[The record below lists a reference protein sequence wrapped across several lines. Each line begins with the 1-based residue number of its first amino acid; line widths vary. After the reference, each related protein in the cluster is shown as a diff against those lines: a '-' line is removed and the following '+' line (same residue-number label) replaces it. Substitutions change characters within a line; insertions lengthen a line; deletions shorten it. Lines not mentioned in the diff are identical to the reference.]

1 MVTEMP
7 ADACKTPSV
16 PKEITRY
23 LRSGDHDPSFA
34 AWPGD
39 VLASARHGSADL
51 KGALVSE
58 IRKRAAGAF
67 PRALPNTDL
76 AALTLRRIGPM
87 VRGLFPAREREAV
100 LTALERSVVF
110 LTPATIEETIL
121 NAHWLHTAWDLA
133 NLYLGSVG
141 AELLAPDAPRLVG
154 LSEGT
159 SCYVSAEYFTDEHP
173 FADFIVHETAH
184 VFHNCKRRTIG
195 LRETPRRERLLEI
208 EFRKR
213 ETFAYACEAYG
224 RILELARRS
233 AEREALV
240 DELAAGPMPDD
251 ERVDVAEYI
260 DILREAARA
269 RNGWKSILARCAPRA
284 VDERRYGR

>member
-1 MVTEMP
+1 MDPSVVAEMP
-7 ADACKTPSV
+7 AVACKTPSV
-16 PKEITRY
+16 PKEIARY
-23 LRSGDHDPSFA
+23 LRSGDHDLYFA

-39 VLASARHGSADL
+39 LLARARQGSADL

-76 AALTLRRIGPM
+76 AALTLRKIGPM

-100 LTALERSVVF
+100 LAVLERSVVF

-154 LSEGT
+154 LSEET
-159 SCYVSAEYFTDEHP
+159 SCYVSAEYFADEHR

-195 LRETPRRERLLEI
+195 LRETRRREWLLEI
-208 EFRKR
+208 EF
-213 ETFAYACEAYG
+213 
-224 RILELARRS
+224 S
-233 AEREALV
+233 Q
-240 DELAAGPMPDD
+240 
-251 ERVDVAEYI
+251 
-260 DILREAARA
+260 A
-269 RNGWKSILARCAPRA
+269 RNVRLRLRGVQPDSRA
-284 VDERRYGR
+284 GSRLG